1 MMQMTINV
9 YQYNTGR
16 SFQLR
21 VGGYNYSPSQWY
33 NVFAYLIGD
42 QSFPQPL
49 NVRFGDDG
57 TRNWIM
63 IGETN
68 TVWSYPQFQVTDFQ
82 AGYSGVSESWS
93 DGWATS
99 VVTSIPTGHNAT
111 RVASSALTSNNASNW
126 STALYAPTYY
136 DSNNTAYYT
145 DPAGTSNLN
154 AATFAGQITTTQS
167 QITTNIGT
175 TSAIRLKPTST
186 TNTTGKSSIFL
197 GTSSVDN
204 YGISL
209 RGARLGTDGTP
220 TFELATHFNSA
231 NGTVALSID
240 NSQNATFAGDVGIGT
255 TSPGYELEVNGT
267 AKADE
272 FVSLVN
278 ASNSGITRDWTI
290 IGTGDR
296 GAGLQVNDI
305 SGAKYAIYAGGYDL
319 TFGKHVSSNNTYTT
333 AMGIYAANATDSSP
347 YVQATHSLRAPIFYD
362 SNDTNYY
369 IDPSTSGTSA
379 YLRGNILINKANST
393 GTAIEI
399 NSVRDSSWA
408 LEFTTND
415 VGNDNFSGFWVG
427 SNGYPDMRLRREG
440 STVNALIS
448 SWERSYTTHGF
459 TDSTDMRAPIFYDS
473 NNTAYYVDPASTS
486 VMNDISNG
494 SSNGSISYGYDVSS
508 TPNTIGVSNWF
519 RSSGDTGWYSGTYGG
534 GIYMSDTTWIRTYN
548 SKKYYTGSTSY
559 DAFYTTG
566 GVRALTQMRAPVY
579 YDENNTG
586 YYVDPASGANG
597 ISANL
602 QGRIQVGTFNQ
613 SQTNSGEAWIGRAAD
628 RAQGTLTVQLGTGS
642 GRKFEVV
649 DSGWTTVEFSAD
661 DSGIAT
667 AAGSFRAPIFYDSNN
682 TGYYV
687 NPAST
692 SNVSA
697 LTVNATNGITMGSVS
712 GAPTSTR
719 LKIAGIGNG
728 GCALF
733 IQGSGLTSNV
743 RMTLP
748 TYATGIYIDNTG
760 SFSTNALFFARNGT
774 NAGEIIINSGGT
786 TSYSTT
792 SDYRLKENVVKLTN
806 GIERVKQLKPK
817 RFNFILDE
825 NKQVVDGFVAHEA
838 QEVVPESVNGEK
850 DEVLPNGDPVYQ
862 GIDQAKLVPLLTA
875 ALQEA
880 IAKIEDLETRIQIL
894 ENQ

>member
-566 GVRALTQMRAPVY
+566 GVRALTQMRAPIY

-586 YYVDPASGANG
+586 YYVD
-597 ISANL
+597 
-602 QGRIQVGTFNQ
+602 
-613 SQTNSGEAWIGRAAD
+613 
-628 RAQGTLTVQLGTGS
+628 
-642 GRKFEVV
+642 
-649 DSGWTTVEFSAD
+649 
-661 DSGIAT
+661 
-667 AAGSFRAPIFYDSNN
+667 
-682 TGYYV
+682 
-687 NPAST
+687 PAST

-712 GAPTSTR
+712 GAPPSTR

-733 IQGSGLTSNV
+733 IQGSGFTSNV
-743 RMTLP
+743 QVTLP
-748 TYATGIYIDNTG
+748 TYASGIALDNTG
-760 SFSTNALFFARNGT
+760 AFGTNALIFNRNGT